1 MKTNF
6 KLGIIFLIFFLLVTN
21 ICLFTKSLFLGDN
34 NLKIE
39 KEINKLKIVNS
50 ELEKELSSLTSIQ
63 NLTEVASLLGF
74 TNKSEP
80 IYLEN
85 FKYASR
91 K

>member
-6 KLGIIFLIFFLLVTN
+6 KLGIVFLIFFLLVAN

-34 NLKIE
+34 NSKIE
-39 KEINKLKIVNS
+39 REINKLKIINS
-50 ELEKELSSLTSIQ
+50 DLEKELSSLTSIQ

-91 K
+91 Q